1 VCRNRPPQIHDDSKI
16 PAVHPAS
23 GENMRKL
30 KILVMVW
37 LALLLGA
44 GARAQTGGGV
54 NAHELSGNY
63 AFSFSG
69 IRGNASVASVF
80 AAVGRF
86 TADGAGNLTNGELD
100 TNGVGVGSTLTAQS
114 FTGIYSIGAD
124 QRGVMTLTGPGG
136 SLKFAFAM
144 LASGSAHLIEFDATG
159 GSGTIGSGTVEK
171 ADASAYSTARI
182 AGDYAFGAAG

>member
-1 VCRNRPPQIHDDSKI
+1 
-16 PAVHPAS
+16 
-23 GENMRKL
+23 MRKL
-30 KILVMVW
+30 KILLMMW

-44 GARAQTGGGV
+44 GAQAQTSGGV

-69 IRGNASVASVF
+69 IRGNARVWSVF
-80 AAVGRF
+80 AVVAAGGRF

-114 FTGIYSIGAD
+114 FTGTYSIGAD

-144 LASGSAHLIEFDATG
+144 LASGNAHMIEFDATG
-159 GSGTIGSGTVEK
+159 GGGTIGSGTVEK
-171 ADASAYSTARI
+171 ADASAYSTA
-182 AGDYAFGAAG
+182 